1 MELKFFESQASDP
14 KPSRIGRMRNY
25 DNNLESSEM
34 GSDSNE
40 EYREYDL
47 EDSDADTHDNNNNLN
62 SNINNININNSIN
75 HNKNDYLSKVELDED
90 DEDQD
95 EDNEEEEDDDEYEE
109 FNNFYDHLENNSS
122 KRIKQINSNKFS
134 VNGLTRSKKR
144 VNKEAGLW
152 WDEDMALNELT
163 SSMSFDF
170 DSQYHMQSPIG
181 GGGGGGVINEFSNK
195 NSFFTRKLQEHDE
208 VVTLKTLESMH
219 SKNNESNKNSK
230 ENVISSSST
239 TSIISASKTG
249 ENLIRR
255 LSLT

>member
-1 MELKFFESQASDP
+1 M
-14 KPSRIGRMRNY
+14 
-25 DNNLESSEM
+25 
-34 GSDSNE
+34 
-40 EYREYDL
+40 
-47 EDSDADTHDNNNNLN
+47 
-62 SNINNININNSIN
+62 NSIN
-75 HNKNDYLSKVELDED
+75 HNKNDYLNKVELDED

-95 EDNEEEEDDDEYEE
+95 EDNEEDEDDDDDEYEE

-170 DSQYHMQSPIG
+170 DSQYHNMQSPIG
-181 GGGGGGVINEFSNK
+181 GAGGGGCGGGGCVINEFSNK